1 MSDSIMGMLGQVL
14 DQNTIK
20 SIGQQLGSDE
30 QTTQKAVSAALP
42 TLLGA
47 LSRNASTPDGAQ
59 ALHGAIERDHDG
71 GLLDNLSGFLGGAG
85 GDQSTTS
92 RMVGHIFGGKQSRV
106 EQGISQ
112 ASGLDSA
119 ASGKLMGILGP
130 MVMGAIGKKRKSSNL
145 DAGGLAGLLGK
156 ERESLER
163 DAPKESSLIGRMLDS
178 DGDGDFD
185 MSDMMKMGAGYLGKM
200 FGR

>member
-1 MSDSIMGMLGQVL
+1 MSDSIMGMLSQVL

-42 TLLGA
+42 TFLGA

-71 GLLDNLSGFLGGAG
+71 GLLDNLSGFLGGGA
-85 GDQSTTS
+85 DQSAAS
-92 RMVGHIFGGKQSRV
+92 RMVGHIFGGKQGRV
-106 EQGISQ
+106 EKGISQ
-112 ASGLDSA
+112 ASGLDSV

-130 MVMGAIGKKRKSSNL
+130 MVMGAIGKKRKSDNL

-156 ERESLER
+156 ERQTIEK